1 MEPPVATNVTT
12 SESTQTLAE
21 RLGRGVLNTAQAVDA
36 TARISSIARW
46 EHDDSTLLKVSTD
59 SGTPFNV
66 ADVLRRRWPLATVSI
81 VHNVI
86 SGHREAQVLV
96 PSSVDQFKRANDMAK
111 ESSTALWLSLLV
123 RVLGAAAMICFGAIV
138 VSNVFS

>member
-1 MEPPVATNVTT
+1 MEPPVATDVPT
-12 SESTQTLAE
+12 SESSTLAE
-21 RLGRGVLNTAQAVDA
+21 RLSKGVLNTARAVDA
-36 TARISSIARW
+36 SARISSIARW

-96 PSSVDQFKRANDMAK
+96 PSSADQFKRANDMAK

-123 RVLGAAAMICFGAIV
+123 RMLGAAAMISFGAIV

>member
-1 MEPPVATNVTT
+1 MEPPVATDVPA
-12 SESTQTLAE
+12 SKSTLAE
-21 RLGRGVLNTAQAVDA
+21 RLGKGVLKTAQAVDA
-36 TARISSIARW
+36 TARICSIARW

-96 PSSVDQFKRANDMAK
+96 PSSADQLKRANAMAM

-123 RVLGAAAMICFGAIV
+123 RVLGAAAAVCFGVAV
-138 VSNVFS
+138 VLNVWS

>member
-1 MEPPVATNVTT
+1 MEPPVATDERN
-12 SESTQTLAE
+12 SSQTLAE
-21 RLGRGVLNTAQAVDA
+21 RLCTGVLNTARAVD
-36 TARISSIARW
+36 TSARISSVARW

-66 ADVLRRRWPLATVSI
+66 SDVLRRRWPLATVSI

-86 SGHREAQVLV
+86 SGHKETQVLV
-96 PSSVDQFKRANDMAK
+96 PSSADQIKRANDMAK

-123 RVLGAAAMICFGAIV
+123 RVLGAAAAIWFGAAV

>member
-1 MEPPVATNVTT
+1 MEPPVATDERN
-12 SESTQTLAE
+12 SAQSLAE
-21 RLGRGVLNTAQAVDA
+21 RLCKGVLNTARAVD
-36 TARISSIARW
+36 TSARISSVARW

-86 SGHREAQVLV
+86 SGHKETQVLV
-96 PSSVDQFKRANDMAK
+96 PSSADQIKRANDMAK

-123 RVLGAAAMICFGAIV
+123 RVLGAAAAIWFGAAV